1 MSTMTLA
8 NIGPTVSEPDG
19 CEVWL
24 WYEFGLFVAD
34 SEGILADA
42 LTPQAVVL
50 LTLVNTD
57 RLGSPPPLPA
67 SVRGWTPLPVP
78 PPATRAKQRSPPEHG
93 GERGQGKFL
102 NRRFRSTLFGQ
113 MPRVPHRNRRFER
126 PFAEGRTGGTG
137 PCQGAVLYGAMR
149 LGGWEPL
156 TPGGVGGFSR
166 SARSMAAGETHLI
179 G

>member
-19 CEVWL
+19 CEVWP

-50 LTLVNTD
+50 LTLVDTD

-67 SVRGWTPLPVP
+67 SAQGWTPLPAP
-78 PPATRAKQRSPPEHG
+78 PPGRPRAKQRSPPEQG
-93 GERGQGKFL
+93 GSRVA
-102 NRRFRSTLFGQ
+102 
-113 MPRVPHRNRRFER
+113 PRKD
-126 PFAEGRTGGTG
+126 AEPQAPDGI
-137 PCQGAVLYGAMR
+137 
-149 LGGWEPL
+149 
-156 TPGGVGGFSR
+156 GGFSR
-166 SARSMAAGETHLI
+166 SAWSMAAGETHLV